1 VAAAGGLRRS
11 GTWRRRGRDT
21 VVPMTSPVQHLLNLL
36 VFVALDPPTPPRHR
50 CRQGAA
56 ATPKY
61 CRCSFPCRRSSL
73 ASERR
78 SERRSE
84 GRGMS
89 EYK

>member
-11 GTWRRRGRDT
+11 GTWRRRGRGAA
-21 VVPMTSPVQHLLNLL
+21 VPMTSPVLHLSDLL
-36 VFVALDPPTPPRHR
+36 VLVALDLPTPPRHR

-78 SERRSE
+78 SERRGK
-84 GRGMS
+84 GRGML